1 MSDKKVKIF
10 VATPTTGSVV
20 DSQAYLLRDI
30 AELYKDHVE
39 FIYPDLCV
47 RRIFHDYARNE
58 LVGQF
63 LDSKADILWFLDS
76 DITPS
81 KHILDLVIMH
91 KDKWE
96 VAGATYPVFMN
107 TDHSPNISVVFTV
120 YKKNES
126 TGNFGL
132 REAPKTGQEFV
143 DGLATGC
150 LFIKREVFAKLEKPY
165 FEFKYENESRKME
178 EGEDLGF
185 CRKLSALGIKFFTDF
200 ELVCRHQKEVDL
212 LDVNNYAIEY
222 ANAAVLRYDAA
233 IKEQLTVAINVA
245 FEKGLQEGIKTT
257 VEQMSKKSKIITQD
271 KTIWTPAKL

>member
-1 MSDKKVKIF
+1 MSAKKVKVF
-10 VATPTTGSVV
+10 VGIPTTGSVV

-39 FIYPDLCV
+39 FVYPSLCV

-58 LVGQF
+58 IVEEF
-63 LDSKADILWFLDS
+63 LASDADILWFLDS

-81 KHILDLVIMH
+81 KHILDLVVIH
-91 KDKWE
+91 RDKWE

-107 TDHSPNISVVFTV
+107 TEHTPNISVVFTV
-120 YKKNES
+120 YKKNEE

-132 REAPKTGQEFV
+132 RDAPKDGQEFV

-150 LFIKREVFAKLEKPY
+150 LFIKREVFAKVSKPY
-165 FEFKYENESRKME
+165 FEFKYDNETRKMS

-185 CRKLSALGIKFFTDF
+185 CRKLSDLGIKFFTDF
-200 ELVCRHQKEVDL
+200 ELVCKHQKSVDL

-233 IKEQLTVAINVA
+233 IKEQIKVAVNVA
-245 FEKGLQEGIKTT
+245 FERGLHEGIKTT
-257 VEQMSKKSKIITQD
+257 VEQLKGPKSKIITQQ
-271 KTIWTPAKL
+271 TIWTP